1 MKDAVIAS
9 AVRTPIGAFGGGL
22 RDVSLKKLGA
32 IIIEEALARAQVEK
46 NEVDEVIMGNIFSA
60 GEGMHP
66 VRQASVEAG
75 LPVQVPSM
83 MVNKMCGSGLKAVSL
98 AAQSILLDDADVVVA
113 GGMENMSRAAYVIP
127 GARWG
132 VKMGHGQLYD
142 TMIGDGLWCSLTD
155 CHMGNTAENL
165 AAQYEIT
172 RDEMD
177 EFSVRSHQKAA
188 EAWNNGIFQQETVT
202 VAIPQRKGDPKLI
215 DMDEHIKPDTSMESL
230 ASLRPAFQK
239 DGKVTAGNASGIND
253 GSAGVVVMS
262 DKEAQRRG
270 ITPMAVIRGTA
281 WAGVEP
287 HIMGIGPAPAVR
299 KVMSKTGLSLNQMGL
314 IELNEAFAAQSL
326 AVGKELEL
334 DWDKVNVNGGA
345 VALGHPVGAS
355 GARVLVTLLYEMQR
369 RRERYGLAALCIGGG
384 QGIAMV
390 LENLT
395 A

>member
-1 MKDAVIAS
+1 MKDAVIVS

-32 IIIEEALARAQVEK
+32 IIIEEALTRARVEK

-113 GGMENMSRAAYVIP
+113 GGMENMSRAAYVTP
-127 GARWG
+127 GVRWG

-165 AAQYEIT
+165 AAQYGIT

-177 EFSVRSHQKAA
+177 EFSMRSHQKAA

-202 VAIPQRKGDPKLI
+202 VAIPQRKGNPKLV
-215 DMDEHIKPDTSMESL
+215 DMDEHIKSDTSMETL

-239 DGKVTAGNASGIND
+239 DGKVTAGNSSGVND

-299 KVMSKTGLSLNQMGL
+299 KVMSKTGLNLNQIGL

-326 AVGKELEL
+326 AVGKELEF